1 MMASTSLREASNYGD
16 RPNVD
21 RYQDGGEERFGCV
34 GVGLA
39 SPVLRDQRPAI
50 VLITGS
56 TRPPGRSAA
65 DSRACERRC
74 EPAWLGSG
82 RDALRQMGE
91 RGEGQHERRDGDSRR
106 RDRGQLRIPRMVAC
120 NTIRPANADR
130 PARQPRQLRSLDP
143 RSSRSVKC
151 TVDRAAALCVGRS
164 SGAARQLTMGR
175 AGQVFI
181 DGPVDHLSRDPEG
194 SRPVGSDVIRTR

>member
-21 RYQDGGEERFGCV
+21 RYQGGREQRFGCV

-91 RGEGQHERRDGDSRR
+91 RGEGRHERRDGDSRR

-151 TVDRAAALCVGRS
+151 TVDRAAALCVGATSTR
-164 SGAARQLTMGR
+164 R
-175 AGQVFI
+175 
-181 DGPVDHLSRDPEG
+181 G
-194 SRPVGSDVIRTR
+194 S